1 MDVHL
6 GLLSSEV
13 TSTCNVD
20 YPQPTSSSLLQL
32 ETHMFIG
39 VALEVVWRLL
49 THLVAQKEKR
59 LRNFSLSRCVL
70 PET

>member
-39 VALEVVWRLL
+39 VALEDVWRLL
-49 THLVAQKEKR
+49 THQLHK
-59 LRNFSLSRCVL
+59 
-70 PET
+70 